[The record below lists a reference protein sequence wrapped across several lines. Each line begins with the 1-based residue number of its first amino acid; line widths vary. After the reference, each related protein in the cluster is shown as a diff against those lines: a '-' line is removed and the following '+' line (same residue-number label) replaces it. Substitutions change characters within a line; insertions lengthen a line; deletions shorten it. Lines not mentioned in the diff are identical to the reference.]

1 MPLGQSAKGEAQGA
15 QDETRA
21 LLFPA
26 SPQGVPPFQVTL
38 ILPSWLLGRE
48 TKVVPAAS
56 FGPSSPSLLHLPQ
69 CSCHLPQQEI
79 LLQGFYTQLPCGR
92 AHRLSSLLDTQLGK
106 GNLSALLF
114 KLEHLS
120 ENESSPDG
128 PGRGLAFFS
137 HELKG
142 KIPFGRKPLR

>member
-1 MPLGQSAKGEAQGA
+1 MPSHIVPLGQSAKGEAQGA

-69 CSCHLPQQEI
+69 CSCHLPQQI

-92 AHRLSSLLDTQLGK
+92 AHRLFSLLDNTARKRQSFSSPLYVRA
-106 GNLSALLF
+106 SIR
-114 KLEHLS
+114 KLEFSQWSWERSCLLLS
-120 ENESSPDG
+120 GIKRQN
-128 PGRGLAFFS
+128 
-137 HELKG
+137 
-142 KIPFGRKPLR
+142 IPW